1 MDDREALDL
10 AVAFNRQV
18 GNGLYSIIVGLN
30 LVILSE
36 SPQAGIVANIQGGT
50 FVNKNILEV
59 AKDEW
64 REILVAKIVAKCI
77 TNKSNAKWLSLRFSR
92 QYEYWLIVLNY
103 QPLINYSTGNVIGV
117 KISAEVP
124 QYPLHFY
131 AIDEIITRVYKSIP
145 VKVKLDKRLTN
156 REVEV
161 LFLLFHCDSYE
172 KIASL
177 LTLTIGQKFSKNM
190 VAKVVSRGLYPKFNV
205 LNLEA
210 LKVTT
215 SAKGFHRRVPV
226 TLFGEFMYP
235 LKKL

>member
-1 MDDREALDL
+1 MDDKQALDL
-10 AVAFNRQV
+10 AVAFNKQI
-18 GNGLYSIIVGLN
+18 GDGLFSIIVGLN
-30 LVILSE
+30 LLILSE
-36 SPQAGIVANIQGGT
+36 SPQAGIVANTQGGT

-59 AKDEW
+59 AEDEW
-64 REILVAKIVAKCI
+64 REILVAKIIAKCI

-103 QPLINYSTGNVIGV
+103 QALVNYATGNVIGV

-131 AIDEIITRVYKSIP
+131 AIDKIITRVYKSIP
-145 VKVKLDKRLTN
+145 VKVKLDKKLTN

-172 KIASL
+172 KIATL
-177 LTLTIGQKFSKNM
+177 LTLASGQEVSKNM
-190 VAKVVSRGLYPKFNV
+190 IAKRVSRGLYPKFEV
-205 LNLEA
+205 ANLEA
-210 LKVTT
+210 LKAAA
-215 SAKGFHRRVPV
+215 SAKGYHWRVPV

-235 LKKL
+235 LNKL